1 MSTGL
6 SFRSAAFWAA
16 ALTLFASAAG
26 FLALVSAKDLYLTK
40 LPIQPVDSAGN
51 FMPLRTLPT
60 KVPGWNAPR
69 EDEKLSKES
78 QDELGTDNYVSRW
91 FVESP
96 APEGRAAMSLELHC
110 AYYTGTIDTVP
121 HVPERCLV
129 GGGMAIDGASVI
141 VDVPIDMSRMVID
154 SDVDQSKYGLI
165 YKARSPVTQTRFRVP
180 AGIDKLRMSV
190 TRFRSQSGDRVLH
203 AGYFF
208 MANGG
213 LVPTADEVR
222 LMSFKLEDDYSY
234 YMKVQFSSM
243 SVESPQE
250 LAKLAGRFLD
260 EMLPELAQRVP
271 DWVDVKEGRYPG
283 TSAAE
288 RAAGGSGG

>member
-26 FLALVSAKDLYLTK
+26 FVALVRAKDLYLTK

-51 FMPLRTLPT
+51 FVPLRTLPT

-69 EDEKLSKES
+69 EDEKLSKEA
-78 QDELGTDNYVSRW
+78 QEELGTDNFISRW

-96 APEGRAAMSLELHC
+96 APEGRAPMSLELHC

-141 VDVPIDMSRMVID
+141 VDVPIDMGRMVID
-154 SDVDQSKYGLI
+154 SEVDQSKFGVV
-165 YKARSPVTQTRFRVP
+165 YKARSNEKQTRFRVP
-180 AGIDKLRMSV
+180 GGIDKLRMNV

-208 MANGG
+208 IANGG

-243 SVESPQE
+243 TVESAEE
-250 LAKLAGRFLD
+250 LANLAGRFLD

-283 TSAAE
+283 TSAAD
-288 RAAGGSGG
+288 RAARGSGG